1 MARIIRLTESDLTRI
16 VKRVLKE
23 STEVPIKLK
32 VFGPFDKQMTKRDC
46 NIEVTKLKVV
56 GSRITFNYKIPG
68 NGWCSLKIADNFS
81 IDLPPIGEG
90 NIGCG
95 DSRRRI
101 EFGNGHDYENSGFL
115 SKEGWAILSA
125 KCNEYASVED
135 DDMEDDDMMDN
146 NYA

>member
-32 VFGPFDKQMTKRDC
+32 VFGPFDKQMTRRDC
-46 NIEVTKLKVV
+46 NIEVTNLKVV

-68 NGWCSLKIADNFS
+68 NGWCSLSQRKDFH
-81 IDLPPIGEG
+81 IDLLPIGKG
-90 NIGCG
+90 TIFCG
-95 DSRRRI
+95 DSRRQI
-101 EFGNGHDYENSGFL
+101 EFGNYYDDDGSGNLGFL

-125 KCNEYASVED
+125 KCNEYVSNDTE
-135 DDMEDDDMMDN
+135 MDVD
-146 NYA
+146 YV